1 MALFFLSTVSRGLS
15 PRGRGN
21 LRTFGHVAVCIRSI
35 PAWAGQP
42 LTSACRARWQ
52 WVYPRVG
59 GATGGIAVGS
69 RDPMGLS
76 PRGRGNPH
84 PVYHPPASC
93 GSIPA
98 WAGQPLRRPLRSC
111 QIAVYPRVGGA
122 TVSKSVFNPIG
133 RGLSPRGRGNRNAVP
148 CVASLRRS
156 IPAWAGQP
164 RARTRARG
172 TPGVYPRVGGATA
185 APPTPFLAVMGLSPR
200 GRGNL

>member
-1 MALFFLSTVSRGLS
+1 MGLS

-21 LRTFGHVAVCIRSI
+21 LLVQPQQDLEAGSIPAWAGQPWPYSSSVRYPGVYPRVGGATSGLSVTLPFASGLSPRGRGNRLSATTSYDVRGSI

-122 TVSKSVFNPIG
+122 TLTNV
-133 RGLSPRGRGNRNAVP
+133 
-148 CVASLRRS
+148 VA
-156 IPAWAGQP
+156 GDEM
-164 RARTRARG
+164 
-172 TPGVYPRVGGATA
+172 
-185 APPTPFLAVMGLSPR
+185 MGLSPR